1 MIDQIRQRD
10 ASKRSVRQCC
20 RVLGFRRQTYY
31 RRKRGHRPE
40 LKDDELAAL
49 LREACTE
56 YPYWGFWSR

>member
-20 RVLGFRRQTYY
+20 RVLDIRRQTYY
-31 RRKRGHRPE
+31 RRKQGDRPE
-40 LKDDELAAL
+40 RKDEQLATL

-56 YPYWGFWSR
+56 YPY